1 MEWILWHAP
10 GRLRNLRALQ
20 VDSVAIFWR
29 MSRNQSTMNRL
40 SNIFS
45 ALATLTVAIAFS
57 SCSMPSK
64 SGTAFSFDPSV
75 KKPTGAVKIHISTGA
90 QRVYVT
96 QGDEVLLATPCS
108 VGTTATPTPKG
119 EFRIQSKTRHRRRA
133 SSPGAG
139 YPMTYWMSFY
149 SPAYGM
155 HWGFVKP
162 YPCTHGCVRL
172 PLNSARKIFDMV
184 KVGTPISV
192 SSSKPWDSTI
202 GAKLPVLDDS
212 ALPNPPS
219 SYLMSPQ
226 VFSDAEKGKL
236 WNF

>member
-1 MEWILWHAP
+1 
-10 GRLRNLRALQ
+10 
-20 VDSVAIFWR
+20 
-29 MSRNQSTMNRL
+29 
-40 SNIFS
+40 
-45 ALATLTVAIAFS
+45 
-57 SCSMPSK
+57 MPSK
-64 SGTAFSFDPSV
+64 SGSAFSFDPSV